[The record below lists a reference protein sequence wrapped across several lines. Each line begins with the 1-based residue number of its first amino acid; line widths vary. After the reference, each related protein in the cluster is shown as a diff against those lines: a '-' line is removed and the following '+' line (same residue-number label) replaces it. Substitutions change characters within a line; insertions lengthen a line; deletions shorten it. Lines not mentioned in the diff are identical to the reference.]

1 MRTIDHNQYPEPYN
15 INYHESMNDKM
26 SQIYESM
33 VFLSIPVLLF
43 IAVVM
48 VRINFL

>member
-1 MRTIDHNQYPEPYN
+1 MRTFDHNQYPHPYN
-15 INYHESMNDKM
+15 MDYHESMNDKM

-48 VRINFL
+48 ARINFL